1 MGMIFKA
8 PILFVRDLD
17 ASRRFYVDVMGLSVD
32 WAEGN
37 VVVFNEGLEIH
48 EGTSLQKMA
57 WGDTEGADQVYG
69 RRNLML
75 YFEHEDIEAAFDA
88 IAPHVRLIHPI
99 RKQPWGQRVFRCC
112 DPDGHAIE
120 VGSAARD

>member
-1 MGMIFKA
+1 MKFRA
-8 PILFVRDLD
+8 PIIFVRDLEV
-17 ASRRFYVDVMGLSVD
+17 SRRFYVEIMGLSVD

-57 WGDTEGADQVYG
+57 WGEVTAPDEAYG

-75 YFEHEDIEAAFDA
+75 YFEAEDIDSAFAAV
-88 IAPHVRLIHPI
+88 APHVRLIHPVE
-99 RKQPWGQRVFRCC
+99 KQAWGQRVFRCH

-120 VGSAARD
+120 VGSASRD

>member
-1 MGMIFKA
+1 MKFRA
-8 PILFVRDLD
+8 PILFVHDLD
-17 ASRRFYVDVMGLSVD
+17 RSKRFYVDVMGFSVD

-48 EGTSLQKMA
+48 EGTSLQKTV
-57 WGDTEGADQVYG
+57 WGETDGLDEAYG
-69 RRNLML
+69 RRNLIL
-75 YFEHEDIEAAFDA
+75 YFEHEDIEAAFA
-88 IAPHVRLIHPI
+88 AVAPHVRLIHPVE
-99 RKQPWGQRVFRCC
+99 KQAWGQRVFRCY